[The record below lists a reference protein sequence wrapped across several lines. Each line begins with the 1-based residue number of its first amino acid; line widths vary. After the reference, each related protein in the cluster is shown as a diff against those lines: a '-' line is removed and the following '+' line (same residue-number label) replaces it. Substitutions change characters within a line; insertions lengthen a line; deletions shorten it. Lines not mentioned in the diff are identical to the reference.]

1 MSFVST
7 MKKRK
12 QTGTNMTE
20 GSPFGLILRF
30 AVPLFIGNIFQQV
43 YNMVDSVVVG
53 RFVGSEALAAVGC
66 GASPF
71 GFFMT
76 LIQGFTAAASV
87 LISQAY
93 GAGNKKQL
101 RRAYGTSNM
110 IVMAAGILLTVLGA
124 FAARPLLILLKT
136 PDNILDMSA
145 VYLRT
150 VCLGLLATCLY
161 NTMAS
166 CLRAVGNSVIP
177 LYALILTS
185 LLNVGLDLLF
195 VISFGMGVF
204 GVALATVLSQ
214 LVSGVICLIYAVKS
228 FPQFAPSNLITGLQK
243 QMASEVMR
251 IGIPSSLQSS
261 IVAVSAMCM
270 QRAVNSYGSVVTA
283 AYTIGNRT
291 DQLFFCLSFAIGLAV
306 GTFAGQNAGAG
317 NYERVREGVKT
328 GFMISTVYTVITASV
343 LIPFAP
349 QVCSVFTTDASV
361 ISVVVPYCRIMS
373 VFGPVLGMVFIYQ
386 NVLRSCSDI
395 APTVWMSI
403 TEVTSR
409 AILPF
414 VFSALWGYGG
424 IWWATPVG
432 WTASVVIGFLRFQGG
447 RWEEKSRR
455 TQERLEGA

>member
-1 MSFVST
+1 MRNSST
-7 MKKRK
+7 KGKRK

-20 GSPFGLILRF
+20 GNAFGLILRF

-53 RFVGSEALAAVGC
+53 RFVSSEALAAVGC

-71 GFFMT
+71 GFFLT
-76 LIQGFTAAASV
+76 LIQGFTVAGSV

-93 GAGNKKQL
+93 GAGNEKQL
-101 RRAYGTSNM
+101 KRAYGTSTM
-110 IVMAAGILLTVLGA
+110 IIMAAGILLTILGA
-124 FAARPLLILLKT
+124 FIARPLLILLKT
-136 PDNILDMSA
+136 PGNILDMSV

-185 LLNVGLDLLF
+185 LLNVVLDLLF
-195 VISFGMGVF
+195 VIAFGMGVF

-214 LVSGVICLIYAVKS
+214 LVSGAICLFYAVRS
-228 FPQFAPSNLITGLQK
+228 FPQFAPSNLITGLQR

-251 IGIPSSLQSS
+251 IGVPSSLQSS
-261 IVAVSAMCM
+261 IVSVSAMCM

-283 AYTIGNRT
+283 GYTIGNRT

-317 NYERVREGVKT
+317 NYERVREGMKK
-328 GFMISTVYTVITASV
+328 GFVISTVYTVATAAI

-349 QVCSVFTTDASV
+349 QICRIFTTDTSV
-361 ISVVVPYCRIMS
+361 ISVAVPYCRLMS
-373 VFGPVLGMVFIYQ
+373 AFAPMLGMVFIYQ

-409 AILPF
+409 AVLPF
-414 VFSALWGYGG
+414 VFSALWGYAG

-432 WTASVVIGFLRFQGG
+432 WTASVIIGYLRFRSGK
-447 RWEEKSRR
+447 WAEKSRR
-455 TQERLEGA
+455 TQARLEGN

>member
-1 MSFVST
+1 
-7 MKKRK
+7 
-12 QTGTNMTE
+12 MTE
-20 GSPFGLILRF
+20 GNPFGLILRF

-43 YNMVDSVVVG
+43 YNMVDSIVVG
-53 RFVGSEALAAVGC
+53 RFVSSDALAAVGC

-71 GFFMT
+71 GFYMT
-76 LIQGFTAAASV
+76 LIQGFTVAGSV

-93 GAGNKKQL
+93 GARNEKQL
-101 RRAYGTSNM
+101 RRAYGTSTM
-110 IVMAAGILLTVLGA
+110 IILAAGVLLTVGGSL
-124 FAARPLLILLKT
+124 AARPLLILLKT
-136 PDNILDMSA
+136 PPNILDQSA

-150 VCLGLLATCLY
+150 VCMGLLATCLY

-214 LVSGVICLIYAVKS
+214 LVSGVICLLYAIKY
-228 FPQFAPSNLITGLQK
+228 FPQFAPENLLSGFQR
-243 QMASEVMR
+243 QMAAEVLR

-261 IVAVSAMCM
+261 IVSISAMCM
-270 QRAVNSYGSVVTA
+270 QRAVNSFGSVVTA
-283 AYTIGNRT
+283 GYTIGNRT

-317 NYERVREGVKT
+317 NYNRVREGVKK
-328 GFMISTVYTVITASV
+328 GFLISTVYTVATAAV
-343 LIPFAP
+343 LIPLAP
-349 QVCSVFTTDASV
+349 QICRIFTTDASV
-361 ISVVVPYCRIMS
+361 ISVAVPYCRITSSFAPM
-373 VFGPVLGMVFIYQ
+373 LGMVFIYQ

-414 VFSALWGYGG
+414 VFSALWGYAG

-432 WTASVVIGFLRFQGG
+432 WTASVIIGFLRFRSGK
-447 RWEEKSRR
+447 WMEKSHR
-455 TQERLEGA
+455 TQERLESA